1 MSAFF
6 NHKTGE
12 VERQDPVQ
20 NKDSLEDAIAKLK
33 ANMAEKAAKAET
45 ITFLGQERELELA
58 YKHRR
63 ETWDC
68 LRKGSAM
75 RKKGVSGN
83 THYGK
88 PAETEQQ
95 KSERLAWAAGTK
107 ELKAERDRM
116 AKTSAQARFE
126 RDEAI
131 AKEEYEARIARKVQR
146 QKDSAGGE
154 SSGTVGQNSSAGGEG
169 SSTIRQKSPAG
180 GLSPQG
186 KVQKAQRKK
195 GGAVWK
201 IPPKP
206 RGLQRIK
213 EHIEA
218 DGLKNMRAVVRR
230 AEGIA
235 REQACG

>member
-12 VERQDPVQ
+12 VEKHDPVQ

-33 ANMAEKAAKAET
+33 ANIAEKTVKAET
-45 ITFLGQERELELA
+45 ITFLSHERELELA
-58 YKHRR
+58 YKFRR
-63 ETWDC
+63 ETWDV
-68 LRKGSAM
+68 LRKGSVM
-75 RKKGVSGN
+75 CKKGPTGN
-83 THYGK
+83 TVYGK
-88 PAETEQQ
+88 PAESEQQ
-95 KSERLAWAAGTK
+95 KSDRLAWAAGTK

-116 AKTSAQARFE
+116 VKKRAQARFE

-146 QKDSAGGE
+146 QRDSAGGE
-154 SSGTVGQNSSAGGEG
+154 NPDIVGQSSSAGGDG
-169 SSTIRQKSPAG
+169 PSTIRQKSPAG
-180 GLSPQG
+180 AAIAPG

-213 EHIEA
+213 ENIEA

-235 REQACG
+235 REQARG